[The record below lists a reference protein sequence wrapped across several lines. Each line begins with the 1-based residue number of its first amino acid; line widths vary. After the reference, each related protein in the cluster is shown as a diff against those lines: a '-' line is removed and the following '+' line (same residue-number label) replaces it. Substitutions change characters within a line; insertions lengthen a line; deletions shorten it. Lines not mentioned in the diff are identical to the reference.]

1 MTEKAEA
8 MDRERRT
15 LLQSLAIFFLS
26 LWGVGLVGV
35 VASFLKAP
43 PSTRWAGQDIVQGG
57 DAQSLK
63 AGEARLIRH
72 GTSPLY
78 LVRLSDD
85 EIVAVS
91 ALCTHFRCVLNW
103 NNQNRTLACPCHNG
117 VFSATGEVMSG
128 LPTKPLDAYP
138 TELLRG
144 EILVHL

>member
-35 VASFLKAP
+35 VASFLKPP
-43 PSTRWAGQDIVQGG
+43 PSTRWAGQNVVQAGA
-57 DAQSLK
+57 AQSLK

-72 GTSPLY
+72 GTAPLY

-103 NNQNRTLACPCHNG
+103 NSQNRILVCPCHNG
-117 VFSATGEVMSG
+117 VFSATGDVMSG
-128 LPTKPLDAYP
+128 LPTKPLTTYP
-138 TELLRG
+138 TEIRRG

>member
-1 MTEKAEA
+1 MTDKAEA
-8 MDRERRT
+8 MDGERRT

-43 PSTRWAGQDIVQGG
+43 PSARWAGQNVVQAG

-72 GTSPLY
+72 GTAPLY

-103 NNQNRTLACPCHNG
+103 NSQNRSLVCPCHNG
-117 VFSATGEVMSG
+117 VFSATGDVMSG
-128 LPTKPLDAYP
+128 LPTKPLATYP
-138 TELLRG
+138 TEVRRG